1 MEKIKLE
8 IERKFL
14 VKDNWPQPATG
25 MHCIQGYISA
35 NKQKIVRVRIM
46 DDKAWL
52 TIKALKTALTRIE
65 YEYEIPV
72 DDAKILLKNLC
83 IKPLIEKIRF
93 IVSEFDNKWE
103 IDEFRGE
110 NSGLIVAEVELKE
123 EDQLIKLP
131 DWLGDEVSHDPK
143 YFNSNLVINP
153 YKNWEN

>member
-1 MEKIKLE
+1 MKLE

-14 VKDNWPQPATG
+14 VKDNWPQPVSG

-35 NKQKIVRVRIM
+35 DKHQVVRVRIM

-52 TIKALKTALTRIE
+52 TIKALKTQLTRIE

-72 DDAKILLKNLC
+72 DDAKILLENLC

-93 IVSEFDNKWE
+93 IICAFDNKWE
-103 IDEFRGE
+103 IDEFLGE
-110 NSGLIVAEVELKE
+110 NSGLIVAEVELEE

-131 DWLGDEVSHDPK
+131 DWLGDEVSHEPK
-143 YFNSNLVINP
+143 YFNSNLATNS
-153 YKNWEN
+153 YKNWEK